1 MTTRLALMETVVH
14 GSARG
19 RNAGAVLAAVQARPG
34 SSRADISRATGLSTS
49 AVSLLVADLISRG
62 FLVELGA
69 SRSPGGGRPAVAL
82 GLAPQAGCL
91 VGIHLGHADIRVVLT
106 TMDGAVL
113 LERHHD
119 LDVDHEPART
129 LDEVAR
135 STAELV
141 EDDVVEPGRVLG
153 VGVAVSAPV
162 VASRML
168 ASPPMLLDWG
178 GVDIAGVLGE
188 RTGLPVHLGND
199 ATLGALAEWR
209 LGAGAGMDDLV
220 YVMLGEGVGCGLVLS
235 GRLHTGATG
244 TAGEL
249 GHLLVDPDGQVCR
262 CGARGCLE
270 TVVSKRALVAA
281 LAHTRGPAVTV
292 DALLDLADAGDRGAV
307 RLLSDAG
314 RVLGTALAGV
324 CTIADP
330 AVVVVGGD
338 LTARAQSSD
347 AVLAAARRAL
357 AEALPPVANHSVDV
371 VRAHL
376 GPRAEAIGAALL
388 ASSRSGPRLDA
399 VGRGGPPHGRSSA
412 EG

>member
-1 MTTRLALMETVVH
+1 METARV
-14 GSARG
+14 GSVRS
-19 RNAGAVLAAVQARPG
+19 RNGAAVLAAVQARPG
-34 SSRADISRATGLSTS
+34 SSRADVARATGLSTS
-49 AVSLLVADLISRG
+49 AVSLLVADLIARG
-62 FLVELGA
+62 LLVELGT
-69 SRSPGGGRPAVAL
+69 SPSAGGGRPAVAL

-91 VGIHLGHADIRVVLT
+91 VGIHLGHADIRIVLT

-113 LERHHD
+113 LERHDD

-135 STAELV
+135 GTAELLE
-141 EDDVVEPGRVLG
+141 EDTVDPGQVRG

-162 VASRML
+162 VAARRL

-209 LGAGAGMDDLV
+209 LGAGAGVDDLV
-220 YVMLGEGVGCGLVLS
+220 YVMLGEGVGCGLVLG

-244 TAGEL
+244 MAGEL

-262 CGARGCLE
+262 CGSRGCLE
-270 TVVSKRALVAA
+270 TLVSKRALVAA
-281 LAHTRGPAVTV
+281 LAHARGPEVSV
-292 DALLDLADAGDRGAV
+292 EALLDLAAAGDLGAV

-330 AVVVVGGD
+330 AVIVVGGD
-338 LTARAQSSD
+338 LTAREESSD
-347 AVLAAARRAL
+347 ALLAATRRGL
-357 AEALPPVANHSVDV
+357 AEALPPVANHAVEV
-371 VRAHL
+371 VRARL
-376 GPRAEAIGAALL
+376 GARAEAIGAALL
-388 ASSRSGPRLDA
+388 ASSRSGPRLEA
-399 VGRGGPPHGRSSA
+399 HP
-412 EG
+412 